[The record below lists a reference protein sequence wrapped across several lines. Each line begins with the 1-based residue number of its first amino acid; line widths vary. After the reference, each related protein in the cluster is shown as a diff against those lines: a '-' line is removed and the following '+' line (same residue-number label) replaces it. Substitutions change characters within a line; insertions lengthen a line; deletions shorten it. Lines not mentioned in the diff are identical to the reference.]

1 MQKAKSS
8 LPFEAMGVIMAQITP
23 KGGRITGTSSVMK
36 MNGWNWEDAAQKVDD
51 GIHLNWPA
59 YFVQHGWWAEP
70 GDIEKQIGIPNKTES
85 INHYFQKARSYHQS
99 TKIPLT

>member
-1 MQKAKSS
+1 
-8 LPFEAMGVIMAQITP
+8 MAQIAP

-59 YFVQHGWWAEP
+59 YFVQHGWWAEAWRYR
-70 GDIEKQIGIPNKTES
+70 KN
-85 INHYFQKARSYHQS
+85 RSVFP
-99 TKIPLT
+99 TNRK